1 MKFTLNWLKQYLD
14 LDLTATELADRL
26 TMAGLEVEAVEPL
39 FVGLDLVKVG
49 RVTAVA
55 PHPNADKLVLCTVEV
70 GAETRR
76 VVCGAPNARPGLVT
90 AIALPGAVLPSGMTI
105 RISKIRGEISEGM
118 LCSEKELGISEAHQG
133 GIMELSA
140 DLASG
145 RDLVEAL
152 ELADTMIEVDLTPN
166 RADCASVI
174 GLAREAGSFVGRHLT
189 APIAGELPALTSANL
204 PFVVQVQAAA
214 DCPRYVARL
223 LKGVTI
229 GPSPWWL
236 RRRLLAVGQR
246 PINNMVDITN
256 FVMLEYGQPLHAFDF
271 ACLAGGRVEVRRAMA
286 GEQLQTLDGVT
297 RDLNPEMLL
306 ICDAEKPVAVAGVMG
321 GANSEVHPATTEVL
335 LESACFNPMSV
346 RRTSRVLGLGT
357 EASYRF
363 ERGVDPQLAPQA
375 MERAVRLLCEITGAT
390 AVAGG
395 VDYREG
401 VKPRPTIT
409 MRVTRTN
416 DLLGLNLD
424 ADTIVRHLASI
435 EIPAVKQ
442 ADETIAVAPPSFRID
457 LEREIDLVEE
467 VARLVGYNDIP
478 TSLPMVPMCFP
489 EQDAARLMR
498 KRLAGIM
505 IALGFY
511 EAINYSFVG
520 ARHCD
525 MLGLAA
531 GHAARCCVPLLNP
544 LGEDQGVMRTMLL
557 PGLLE
562 NVRRNI
568 NFQTTDVRLFEI
580 GKVFHPV
587 GDAQPHEK
595 MHLTAVLTGRR
606 KPRSPV
612 VHFGGAL
619 VDIFDAKGVV
629 DAILDGCR
637 LPQLAFVPASD
648 GEIAAPDQFIRLMVD
663 GQEAGQFGQLS
674 LKVAKEFG
682 IKQPLFYLDIDLEV
696 LSGLPPAVI
705 QCLPLA
711 RFPAVRWD
719 LAVVVAEEVRAGD
732 LVAAIY
738 AAAEPLVEKVELFD
752 IYRGKPME
760 KGRKSVAL
768 SLTYRANERT
778 LDDATVGAVHTR
790 LTDMILT
797 RFKARLREV

>member
-1 MKFTLNWLKQYLD
+1 
-14 LDLTATELADRL
+14 
-26 TMAGLEVEAVEPL
+26 
-39 FVGLDLVKVG
+39 
-49 RVTAVA
+49 
-55 PHPNADKLVLCTVEV
+55 
-70 GAETRR
+70 
-76 VVCGAPNARPGLVT
+76 
-90 AIALPGAVLPSGMTI
+90 
-105 RISKIRGEISEGM
+105 M
-118 LCSEKELGISEAHQG
+118 LCSEKELGISEAQG

-140 DLASG
+140 DLVSG

-174 GLAREAGSFVGRHLT
+174 GIAREAGSFVGRQLT
-189 APIAGELPALTSANL
+189 TPVPRVLPALAHDNL
-204 PFVVQVQAAA
+204 PFAIKVDSAE
-214 DCPRYVARL
+214 DCPRYAARL
-223 LKGVTI
+223 LRGVTV

-246 PINNMVDITN
+246 PINNVVDITN

-271 ACLAGGRVEVRRAMA
+271 TRLAGSRLEVRRARA

-321 GANSEVHPATTEVL
+321 GANSEVNPVTSEVL
-335 LESACFNPMSV
+335 LESACFNPVSV

-363 ERGVDPQLAPQA
+363 ERGVDPLLAPQA

-395 VDYREG
+395 VDFCEG
-401 VKPRPTIT
+401 VKPQPTIAL
-409 MRVTRTN
+409 RVVRTN

-424 ADTIVRHLASI
+424 ADAIVHHLAAI
-435 EIPAVKQ
+435 EIPAVKRD
-442 ADETIAVAPPSFRID
+442 DEIVDVTPPSFRID

-478 TSLPMVPMCFP
+478 TSLPMVPMSFP
-489 EQDAARLMR
+489 EQDAARLLR
-498 KRLAGIM
+498 QRLAFIM
-505 IALGFY
+505 TAMGFY

-525 MLGLAA
+525 MLCLAE
-531 GHAARCCVPLLNP
+531 GHAARACVPLLNP
-544 LGEDQGVMRTMLL
+544 LGEEQAVMRTLLL

-580 GKVFHPV
+580 GKVFHPL

-595 MHLTAVLTGRR
+595 LHLTAVLTGCRQ
-606 KPRSPV
+606 PMAPV
-612 VHFGGAL
+612 VHFGAPL

-629 DAILDGCR
+629 EAILESCR
-637 LPQLAFVPASD
+637 LSQVTFVPAVD
-648 GEIAAPDQFIRLMVD
+648 GEIAEPDQFIRLMAD
-663 GQEAGQFGQLS
+663 GKEVGQCGQLS
-674 LKVAKEFG
+674 LKVAKGFG
-682 IKQPLFYLDIDLEV
+682 IKQPLFYIDIDLEALV
-696 LSGLPPAVI
+696 ALTPAATR
-705 QCLPLA
+705 CEPLA

-719 LAVVVAEEVRAGD
+719 LAVVVGEEVRAGD
-732 LVAAIY
+732 LVAAID

-760 KGRKSVAL
+760 KGQKSVAL
-768 SLTYRANERT
+768 SLTYRSNERT
-778 LDDATVGAVHTR
+778 LDDETVGAVHTR
-790 LTDMILT
+790 LTDLLLT
-797 RFKARLREV
+797 RFQARLREV